1 MDDVNNYIVTYL
13 VDNHLVKK
21 EDSPIYQYG
30 FSILFLKI
38 TYWISFLIFGL
49 FFDVFI
55 ETVIF
60 LLMYSWIR
68 VYAGGYHASSVSKC
82 YIISFGTVI
91 VNSILCINY
100 EFFES
105 LFIDELIFIISW
117 IYIFIFCP
125 VDNNNKRLD
134 MLEKKRFRK
143 RTHIILIIYLAAL
156 IFLLF
161 NPLILPEVKITI
173 EYIVTIESV
182 MMFAGKTAL
191 KKGNG

>member
-21 EDSPIYQYG
+21 EEAPIYQYG

-82 YIISFGTVI
+82 YIISLTTVI
-91 VNSILCINY
+91 INGILCTY
-100 EFFES
+100 HEFFDN
-105 LFIDELIFIISW
+105 LIIDELIFVASW
-117 IYIFIFCP
+117 IYVYIYCP
-125 VDNNNKRLD
+125 VDNSNKRLD
-134 MLEKKRFRK
+134 ELEKKRFRK
-143 RTHIILIIYLAAL
+143 YSHIILIIYLAAL